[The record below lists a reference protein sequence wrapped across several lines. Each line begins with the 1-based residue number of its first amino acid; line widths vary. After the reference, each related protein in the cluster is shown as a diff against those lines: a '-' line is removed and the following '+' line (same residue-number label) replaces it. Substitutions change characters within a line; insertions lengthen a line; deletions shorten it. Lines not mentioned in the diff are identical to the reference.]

1 MVSVKLTHWSHWCH
15 LVSLACAR
23 GFADPSACQRDRER
37 SEEEVWRR
45 GGYIGT
51 TAGMDTATYSVI
63 VSHSHNAQKRIKKEG
78 WFDLINE

>member
-1 MVSVKLTHWSHWCH
+1 MVSVRLTHWSHWCH

-51 TAGMDTATYSVI
+51 TAGMDNNPTLNLK
-63 VSHSHNAQKRIKKEG
+63 VSEQENISDRGQKI
-78 WFDLINE
+78 

>member
-1 MVSVKLTHWSHWCH
+1 MGLFPD
-15 LVSLACAR
+15 L
-23 GFADPSACQRDRER
+23 SACQQDRPW
-37 SEEEVWRR
+37 SEEEGRRR

-78 WFDLINE
+78 WFDHINE